1 MKRCAVRVCDVT
13 AREEGDGLNLTAELS
28 VSVFALSE
36 LHETA
41 VTEVTPAGEKQNQD
55 GSMIRVYVPDSDES
69 DWDVEKKFRLGYAPK
84 AETISGREMYII

>member
-1 MKRCAVRVCDVT
+1 MTAEWL

-28 VSVFALSE
+28 VSVFVLNE

-41 VTEVTPAGEKQNQD
+41 VTEVTPTGEKTAQD

-69 DWDVEKKFRLGYAPK
+69 SWDVEKKFRLGYAPK
-84 AETISGREMYII
+84 AANINGREMYII